1 MVNYASY
8 HALLSAGINWL
19 VQNQYPWGWST
30 TKGTAESL
38 SALIDFMSYS
48 TNSNAG
54 IVDVTING
62 KSVKQIPVSETSD
75 IQPFDVSS
83 YLATGSNLIILKSS
97 TNTSFLYYF
106 SSKQLLRVTPYID
119 FNNSILV
126 QPNTKFQIPFTLS
139 LSSSILALKD
149 VNFKLL
155 GNTLVNDSLLTISI
169 PFLESSYSGSFSLQS
184 GTNYQSISITGIELD
199 YSLVSNDLKVQSPGK
214 ISQIFGPITVTVSN
228 EAPTI
233 SPNLKLS
240 NQKILDASQP
250 IIKSQITTQ
259 VTNGLELQKTYSKT
273 SNIKVGD
280 FLNVDLNL
288 KATKSLT
295 DQYFVIEDTIPSGFA
310 IDENSLKQ
318 NSGLTSYSIS
328 GNSIGLY
335 ISSLANGQTVQISYL
350 LQAESN
356 ILASVA
362 NSASVSSMY
371 NNTVKGYSQS
381 FVLGNNLLKRDVFGV
396 IQRDVTSPTMSDFKY
411 SIGNNQKINFQVI
424 ANDTNGIGQVII
436 YYKNKNWNSQELQN
450 MQGDTFTGFVKYTN
464 ENKLTVYVQ
473 IQDVNGNNFD
483 SNYFTIDIPV
493 IIINIVIIVG
503 ILLLTGIISVTG
515 YKYSKKKLLNKD
527 KK

>member
-1 MVNYASY
+1 M
-8 HALLSAGINWL
+8 
-19 VQNQYPWGWST
+19 
-30 TKGTAESL
+30 
-38 SALIDFMSYS
+38 
-48 TNSNAG
+48 
-54 IVDVTING
+54 
-62 KSVKQIPVSETSD
+62 
-75 IQPFDVSS
+75 
-83 YLATGSNLIILKSS
+83 
-97 TNTSFLYYF
+97 YYF

-119 FNNSILV
+119 FNDSIQV

-155 GNTLVNDSLLTISI
+155 GNNLVNNSPLTICI
-169 PFLESSYSGSFSLQS
+169 PFLDSTYSGSFSLQS
-184 GTNYQSISITGIELD
+184 GGISQSISITGIELD
-199 YSLVSNDLKVQSPGK
+199 YSLISNDLIVQSPGK

-233 SPNLKLS
+233 SPTIKLS

-280 FLNVDLNL
+280 FLNVNLNL
-288 KATKSLT
+288 KAMKSLT
-295 DQYFVIEDTIPSGFA
+295 DQYFVIEDTIPSGFV
-310 IDENSLKQ
+310 IDETSLKQ

-328 GNSIGLY
+328 GNSLALY
-335 ISSLANGQTVQISYL
+335 ISSLATGQAIQINYL

-362 NSASVSSMY
+362 NAASVSSMY
-371 NNTVKGYSQS
+371 NTSVKDYSQS
-381 FVLGNNLLKRDVFGV
+381 FVLGNNLLKRDALGI
-396 IQRDVTSPTMSDFKY
+396 IQRDVTSPTLSDFKY
-411 SIGNNQKINFQVI
+411 SIGNDQKINFQVI
-424 ANDTNGIGQVII
+424 ANDTDGIGQVII
-436 YYKNKNWNSQELQN
+436 YYKNKNWNSQELQSV
-450 MQGDTFTGFVKYTN
+450 QGNTFTGFVKYTN

-483 SNYFTIDIPV
+483 SNYITIDIPM
-493 IIINIVIIVG
+493 IIINIVVIVG

-515 YKYSKKKLLNKD
+515 YEYSKKRLLTKD